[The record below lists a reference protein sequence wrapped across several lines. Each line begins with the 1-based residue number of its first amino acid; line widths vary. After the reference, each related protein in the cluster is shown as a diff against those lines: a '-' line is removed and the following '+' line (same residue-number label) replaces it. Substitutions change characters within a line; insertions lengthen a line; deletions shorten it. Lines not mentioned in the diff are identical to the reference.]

1 MALLNKF
8 NHFCAAFIKTA
19 KAKREKNPSIFVC
32 GYVVFAPCRRIGIA
46 ILDEHK
52 ADELTGS

>member
-1 MALLNKF
+1 
-8 NHFCAAFIKTA
+8 
-19 KAKREKNPSIFVC
+19 VC

-52 ADELTGS
+52 ADELTGSWLNPMATKVT